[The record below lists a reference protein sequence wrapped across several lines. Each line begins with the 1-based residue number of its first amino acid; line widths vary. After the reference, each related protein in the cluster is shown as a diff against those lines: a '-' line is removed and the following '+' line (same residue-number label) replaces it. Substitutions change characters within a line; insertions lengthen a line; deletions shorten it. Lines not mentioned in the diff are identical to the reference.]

1 MPQFMPLPFDH
12 MGEADVREEVLA
24 PLVRLLGYRTGTKF
38 NVIREQSLRY
48 PKTFLGRKNP
58 AKDAAVRGKAD
69 YILEVS
75 GHARWVLE
83 AKAPG
88 VDIDI
93 DSIEQAWTYANHAEV
108 RAVYFALCNG
118 RELKVFAT
126 QSAPSAGAF
135 LTVPYEALDDQLLQ
149 IENVLGPSAIQRDF
163 PDQQYLV
170 GRPLGPGLRA
180 FARIPSGMIVYQKST
195 LPQPMLSQMQIAIV
209 DGALERDENGCLLAY
224 LRTLAPL
231 RSFQELNE
239 KLGLDGFE
247 MKSTDTDVS
256 IDPDRPT
263 EFVYGRIMTFPEGVE
278 ILDITT
284 WQVVKMPMTMHC
296 AVTATATGYLK
307 DQTFHGRFM
316 SELRITNIEF
326 PTVVLEGEFHVRL
339 A

>member
-1 MPQFMPLPFDH
+1 MQQFTLLPFDL

-38 NVIREQSLRY
+38 TVIREQSLRY

-58 AKDAAVRGKAD
+58 AKDAALRGKAD

-118 RELKVFAT
+118 RELKVFTA
-126 QSAPSAGAF
+126 QSAPSLGAF
-135 LTVPYEALDDQLLQ
+135 LTVPYEAMDEQFPR
-149 IENVLGPSAIQRDF
+149 IESVLGPSAIQRDF
-163 PDQQYLV
+163 PDQQYLA
-170 GRPLGPGLRA
+170 GQPLGPGLRA
-180 FARIPSGMIVYQKST
+180 FARIASGMIVYQKST
-195 LPQPMLSQMQIAIV
+195 LPQPMLSQMQIAII

-224 LRTLAPL
+224 LRTQAPL

-239 KLGLDGFE
+239 KLGLI
-247 MKSTDTDVS
+247 V
-256 IDPDRPT
+256 
-263 EFVYGRIMTFPEGVE
+263 
-278 ILDITT
+278 
-284 WQVVKMPMTMHC
+284 
-296 AVTATATGYLK
+296 
-307 DQTFHGRFM
+307 
-316 SELRITNIEF
+316 LR
-326 PTVVLEGEFHVRL
+326 
-339 A
+339 

>member
-1 MPQFMPLPFDH
+1 MQQFIPLPFDR

-24 PLVRLLGYRTGTKF
+24 PLVRPLGYRTGTKF
-38 NVIREQSLRY
+38 DVIREQSLRY
-48 PKTFLGRKNP
+48 PKIFLGRKNP
-58 AKDAAVRGKAD
+58 KKDAALRGKAD

-83 AKAPG
+83 AKSPG

-93 DSIEQAWTYANHAEV
+93 DSVEQAWTYANHAEV

-135 LTVPYEALDDQLLQ
+135 LTIPYEALDEQLLR
-149 IENVLGPSAIQRDF
+149 IESVLGPSAIQRDF
-163 PDQQYLV
+163 P

-180 FARIPSGMIVYQKST
+180 FARIASGMIVYQKST

-209 DGALERDENGCLLAY
+209 DGALERDENGGLLAY
-224 LRTLAPL
+224 LCTQAPL

-247 MKSTDTDVS
+247 MKSTDTEVS
-256 IDPDRPT
+256 IDPDHPT
-263 EFVYGRIMTFPEGVE
+263 EFVYGRTVTFPEGVE
-278 ILDITT
+278 TLDTTT
-284 WQVVKMPMTMHC
+284 WQVIKMPMTMHC
-296 AVTATATGYLK
+296 AVTASATGYLK

-316 SELRITNIEF
+316 SKLRITNIEF